1 MAASK
6 RGLQTGL
13 KDRTRTVILML
24 DETIVTETPPLY
36 ARYGPVGGQ
45 TELPISGNRSKRI
58 LHGAINIV
66 TGEVALLVTTDWDAD
81 THQAFLRQIR
91 AHWRGWHIILF
102 EDRGPAHT
110 AAESRALAKTLGLE
124 VRWLPR
130 ATPELNA
137 MDQLWKHVKTNALA
151 NQPTQTIDRS
161 AEAACQYVLHLTQ
174 RERLRK
180 AGILSGRFWL
190 AKVSKNF

>member
-1 MAASK
+1 
-6 RGLQTGL
+6 
-13 KDRTRTVILML
+13 ML

-45 TELPISGNRSKRI
+45 AEVPISGKRSKRI
-58 LHGAINIV
+58 LQGAINIV
-66 TGEVALLVTTDWDAD
+66 TGEVALLVTTDGDAD
-81 THQAFLRQIR
+81 THQAFLQRIR
-91 AHWRGWHIILF
+91 AHWRGWHIVLF

-110 AAESRALAKTLGLE
+110 AAESRTLAQALGIE
-124 VRWLPR
+124 IRWLPR

-137 MDQLWKHVKTNALA
+137 RDQLWKHVKANALA

-161 AEAACQYVLHLTQ
+161 AEAACQYILQLTQ

-190 AKVSKNF
+190 AKVSNNF